1 MGISYTKAQCGLAE
15 KLHHSSALL
24 SSNQLDTFR
33 TSLEI
38 RMSKN
43 CLGVPCHS
51 KGEAFGPP
59 GRGHQKNGTGKITFC
74 SQLLKALEIPGQSHS
89 GRWANLSSGF
99 TAAGFGCQDLSF
111 TVYLFHQVP
120 AHTAGFCIFSCEC
133 FSAVGLLFSLL
144 YLCTVQIQDSALFF
158 SRWSIHIHSCKENLS
173 AMYNKWDREWKKEE
187 GEKRKKPQKRHQLT
201 TSS

>member
-1 MGISYTKAQCGLAE
+1 MKPKEMAILPLSAQWVSVTQRHRLDE
-15 KLHHSSALL
+15 KQHHSGALL

-33 TSLEI
+33 TSLET
-38 RMSKN
+38 RVSKTA
-43 CLGVPCHS
+43 CGFRAIPKVRPLGLLA
-51 KGEAFGPP
+51 EDT
-59 GRGHQKNGTGKITFC
+59 RKNGTGKTTFC

-99 TAAGFGCQDLSF
+99 TAVVFGCEDLNV

-120 AHTAGFCIFSCEC
+120 AHTTGFCIFSCEC

-158 SRWSIHIHSCKENLS
+158 S
-173 AMYNKWDREWKKEE
+173 
-187 GEKRKKPQKRHQLT
+187 
-201 TSS
+201 